1 MPMQLEAA
9 IVRVFTSNGDVVGT
23 GFFVGEKTILTCA
36 HVIAAALDIAE
47 DTPTAP
53 EMPVCVDCLCW
64 LLSISVPKM
73 SATDGSTTSFSLQ
86 STHQLDD
93 VKVSFM
99 DYLIPDF
106 GTDMLSGQHNY
117 KAF

>member
-1 MPMQLEAA
+1 
-9 IVRVFTSNGDVVGT
+9 
-23 GFFVGEKTILTCA
+23 
-36 HVIAAALDIAE
+36 
-47 DTPTAP
+47 
-53 EMPVCVDCLCW
+53 
-64 LLSISVPKM
+64 M